1 MTSLSFHFSHV
12 GPGGGTSEA
21 VKGVSFCE
29 SSKSFTPH
37 ALFCHWIFAPS
48 LLTFLLY
55 KIRIIKLILCSSYG
69 LWEDKTKEVNFKR
82 LKNYIIL

>member
-12 GPGGGTSEA
+12 GQGGGTSEA